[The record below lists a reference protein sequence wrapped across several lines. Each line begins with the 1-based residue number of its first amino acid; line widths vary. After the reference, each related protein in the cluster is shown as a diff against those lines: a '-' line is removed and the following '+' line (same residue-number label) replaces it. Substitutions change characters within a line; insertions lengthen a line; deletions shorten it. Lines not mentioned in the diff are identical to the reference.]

1 MTIYFVSLI
10 SRDDR
15 PLYIQPFSPYD
26 PDTKTKPTTTEEPG
40 DKKDVKPESTKE
52 NKGKDEVIEDPETHS
67 FVDESKNVNELLKY
81 NFLSHMALD
90 IFESPFASLP
100 AQQQQYA
107 ASANKIYQLLF
118 VQDGIF
124 VFGQETNT
132 GLKIVLGC
140 SRKEN
145 DDVALQSS
153 EGLNP
158 VFKDVHRAYLRLICN
173 PFRSTDDVDQE
184 IENPRFDKRVKE
196 IVNNWN
202 ETH

>member
-1 MTIYFVSLI
+1 
-10 SRDDR
+10 
-15 PLYIQPFSPYD
+15 
-26 PDTKTKPTTTEEPG
+26 
-40 DKKDVKPESTKE
+40 
-52 NKGKDEVIEDPETHS
+52 
-67 FVDESKNVNELLKY
+67 
-81 NFLSHMALD
+81 MALD
-90 IFESPFASLP
+90 IFESPFASL
-100 AQQQQYA
+100 ASQQQQYA

-145 DDVALQSS
+145 DDVALQSQ

-196 IVNNWN
+196 IVNHWN
-202 ETH
+202 DTH